1 MAVDGQQFL
10 DFAKKIFLSGD
21 EISCRNCISR
31 AYYAMYHEAR
41 DTLTA
46 VPNFQ
51 QSPHDGLIKYLRGNA
66 SRGDEPFEKGK
77 LRALAALLEQQKGK
91 RHKAD
96 YYLGENIDAGAAE
109 EAILFAEKLFKICK
123 EMRSAPLK

>member
-1 MAVDGQQFL
+1 MAVNGQHFL
-10 DFAKKIFLSGD
+10 DFAKKNLLAGD

-31 AYYAMYHEAR
+31 AYYAMYHETR

-46 VPNFQ
+46 APNFQ

-66 SRGDEPFEKGK
+66 SRGNEPFEKNK
-77 LRALAALLEQQKGK
+77 MLALAALLEQQKGK

-96 YYLGENIDAGAAE
+96 YYLDETIDGGTAQ
-109 EAILFAEKLFKICK
+109 EAIFFADKLFKICD
-123 EMRSAPLK
+123 ELRSSLPK